1 MKMTCINK
9 PAQITLNIATKTKCV
24 RDLVI
29 VFENPSIEPFF
40 AVDPFSFLAHQYD
53 LINEQQANE
62 EEMQRPTRYIS

>member
-1 MKMTCINK
+1 M
-9 PAQITLNIATKTKCV
+9 CV